1 MSWSKAG
8 LLGTYLE
15 QKQDLKHMWILFS
28 CKCGLFTGK
37 RNKQW
42 VKFFMK
48 WKNATHSMWY
58 THYPTFYT
66 VSVSLFYCLKYG
78 HIFFSKQKM
87 FSNFCIS
94 CNILYI
100 QQLFIFY
107 ASSPAVIQSNLHI
120 MQKVSRNVC
129 VHLKY
134 LKVWG
139 GFVVCF
145 VHFFPTFFLFS
156 TLFFTWRCVCIF
168 LWNRLKSVKQKWK
181 PEIAKC

>member
-15 QKQDLKHMWILFS
+15 QKQDLKRMWILFS

-48 WKNATHSMWY
+48 WKNATHSMCY

-107 ASSPAVIQSNLHI
+107 ASSPAVIQSIFTYYAKGEQNCLCTFEIFKSLRGFCSMFCTLFSSFFPFFYTFFH
-120 MQKVSRNVC
+120 MKMC
-129 VHLKY
+129 VHL
-134 LKVWG
+134 L
-139 GFVVCF
+139 
-145 VHFFPTFFLFS
+145 
-156 TLFFTWRCVCIF
+156 
-168 LWNRLKSVKQKWK
+168 VK
-181 PEIAKC
+181 

>member
-1 MSWSKAG
+1 MWFVYRKEKQAVSKVFHEMKECHAQHVVYPLSHFLHCQRQSV
-8 LLGTYLE
+8 LL
-15 QKQDLKHMWILFS
+15 LKVW
-28 CKCGLFTGK
+28 
-37 RNKQW
+37 
-42 VKFFMK
+42 
-48 WKNATHSMWY
+48 TH
-58 THYPTFYT
+58 
-66 VSVSLFYCLKYG
+66 
-78 HIFFSKQKM
+78 FFSKQKM

-129 VHLKY
+129 AHLKY

-139 GFVVCF
+139 AFVVCF
-145 VHFFPTFFLFS
+145 VHFFPPFFLFS

>member
-78 HIFFSKQKM
+78 HIFLVNRKCFLISASRAIYCT
-87 FSNFCIS
+87 FNNF
-94 CNILYI
+94 
-100 QQLFIFY
+100 FIFF

-129 VHLKY
+129 AHLKY

-145 VHFFPTFFLFS
+145 VHFFPPFFPFFYTFFHMKM
-156 TLFFTWRCVCIF
+156 CVH
-168 LWNRLKSVKQKWK
+168 LLVK
-181 PEIAKC
+181 